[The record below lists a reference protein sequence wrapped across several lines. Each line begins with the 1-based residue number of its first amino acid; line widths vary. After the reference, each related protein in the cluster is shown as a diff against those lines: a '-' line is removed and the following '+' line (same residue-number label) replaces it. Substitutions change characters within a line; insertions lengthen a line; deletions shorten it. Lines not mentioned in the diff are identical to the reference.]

1 MNSFVLM
8 GLWVILVTVFVQ
20 WLIASGAKARST
32 GAIPGKLNDTLS
44 HDSFIF
50 RAHRTFQNS
59 IENVPFFVAA
69 AFLAIFADVQSQ
81 WLLISVWA
89 FAVARII
96 HMALYYAIA
105 TEQNPSPRSYFFII
119 GVIANAVVLVL
130 ILLKWLA

>member
-8 GLWVILVTVFVQ
+8 GLWVILVTVLLQWFV
-20 WLIASGAKARST
+20 ASGAKARSS
-32 GAIPGKLNDTLS
+32 GAVPGKINDALS
-44 HDSFIF
+44 HNSFIF

-59 IENVPFFVAA
+59 IENVPFFMAA
-69 AFLAIFADVQSQ
+69 VFLALFADVQSQ

-89 FAVARII
+89 FAIARII